1 MVRLVRIGG
10 QVNVKENSTMRIIVH
25 TGKGGV
31 GKTSISAATALR
43 CAEMGL
49 KTIVIS
55 TDTAHSLGDSL
66 DQEIGPEPMQLR
78 DNLWAQE
85 VDARYSMDKYW
96 GAMQKYMVAL
106 FTQRGVKDI
115 VAEEVTILPG
125 LEEGAHLLW
134 INKYVQEKTYDVL
147 IVDAAPT
154 AETLRLL
161 SLPDVTRWWFE
172 KIMTLTKGAARILR
186 PIAKPMMGMDLP
198 DSEAF
203 ATVQGLFKTLDT
215 VRVLLTDPE
224 MSSLRLVVNPEK
236 MVIKE
241 TQRTYTYLNLY
252 GYATDAVICNRILP
266 DEIVDPYFAQWKQLQ
281 KQNLALIGEAFGE
294 LPVLRA
300 PMFDRD
306 VNGMDTLKRLGD
318 ALYGDTNPAQVM
330 FKGQTHQIRDDEAG
344 GYYLRVPLPFA
355 DKEDMDV
362 YRSADELTLRVGPYR
377 RNIVLPYALWNLE
390 IGDAKFEESALNIHF
405 IAKQGAKPTKQK

>member
-1 MVRLVRIGG
+1 
-10 QVNVKENSTMRIIVH
+10 MRIIVH

-66 DQEIGPEPMQLR
+66 DKEIGPEPVEIYP
-78 DNLWAQE
+78 NLWAQE

-96 GAMQKYMVAL
+96 GAFQKYMVAL
-106 FTQRGVKDI
+106 FSKQGVEDV

-134 INKYVQEKTYDVL
+134 INKYVQENQFDVL

-172 KIMTLTKGAARILR
+172 RILTLTRGAARIIR
-186 PIAKPMMGMDLP
+186 PISKLMRRGDTVP
-198 DSEAF
+198 DADAWDQVE
-203 ATVQGLFKTLDT
+203 TLFDTLDR
-215 VRVLLTDPE
+215 VRQLLTNPE
-224 MSSLRLVVNPEK
+224 ISSIRLVINPEK

-252 GYATDAVICNRILP
+252 GYATDAIICNRIIP
-266 DEIVDPYFAQWKQLQ
+266 PEVNDPYFTMWKATQQ
-281 KQNLALIGEAFGE
+281 ENLNFIGEAFGE
-294 LPVLRA
+294 LPLMKAPLFGQEVGGLDTLRKLA
-300 PMFDRD
+300 NEIYGDKNPAVQMFD
-306 VNGMDTLKRLGD
+306 GK
-318 ALYGDTNPAQVM
+318 
-330 FKGQTHQIRDDEAG
+330 THRIESDSAG
-344 GYYLRVPLPFA
+344 GFTLTVPLPFA
-355 DKEDMDV
+355 NKDDLDL
-362 YRSADELTLRVGPYR
+362 YRSRDELTLRVGPYR
-377 RNIVLPYALWNLE
+377 RNIVLPYALWDLE
-390 IGDAKFEESALNIHF
+390 IGDAKFEQSALRITF
-405 IAKQGAKPTKQK
+405 RKDERVQKQRT

>member
-1 MVRLVRIGG
+1 
-10 QVNVKENSTMRIIVH
+10 MRIIVH

-55 TDTAHSLGDSL
+55 TDTAHSLADSL
-66 DQEIGPEPMQLR
+66 DVKIGPEPVQIYP
-78 DNLWAQE
+78 NLWAQE

-96 GAMQKYMVAL
+96 GRVQNYMIAL
-106 FTQRGVKDI
+106 FSQQGVQDV

-134 INKYVQEKTYDVL
+134 INKYVNDGEFDVL

-172 KIMTLTKGAARILR
+172 RIMTITRGAAKILR
-186 PIAKPMMGMDLP
+186 PIGRVLGRGSNIP
-198 DSEAF
+198 DAD
-203 ATVQGLFKTLDT
+203 AWDQVQELFKTLDK
-215 VRVLLTDPE
+215 VRDLLADPE
-224 MSSLRLVVNPEK
+224 MSSMRLVVNPEK

-252 GYATDAVICNRILP
+252 GYATDAILCNRIIP
-266 DEIVDPYFAQWKQLQ
+266 EEVTDSYFSMAKDNQ
-281 KQNLALIGEAFGE
+281 KKNLELIHEAFGE
-294 LPVLRA
+294 LPLLKAPLFGQEVGGVETLRKLA
-300 PMFDRD
+300 
-306 VNGMDTLKRLGD
+306 D
-318 ALYGDTNPAQVM
+318 ALYGDKNPADKM
-330 FKGQTHQIRDDEAG
+330 FDGKTHTIETDENG
-344 GYYLRVPLPFA
+344 FYRLIVPLPFA
-355 DKEDMDV
+355 HKDDMDI
-362 YRSADELTLRVGPYR
+362 YRSRDELTLRVGPYR
-377 RNIVLPYALWNLE
+377 RNIVLPYALWDLE
-390 IGDAKFEESALNIHF
+390 IADAKFEQSALRIRF
-405 IAKQGAKPTKQK
+405 GEDKKREKQRTS

>member
-1 MVRLVRIGG
+1 M
-10 QVNVKENSTMRIIVH
+10 NEAMRIIVH

-43 CAEMGL
+43 CSEMGL

-66 DQEIGPEPMQLR
+66 DREIGPEPIELQP
-78 DNLWAQE
+78 NLWAQE

-96 GAMQKYMVAL
+96 GTFQKYMVAL
-106 FTQRGVKDI
+106 FSRRGVEDI

-125 LEEGAHLLW
+125 FEEGAHLLW
-134 INKYVQEKTYDVL
+134 IDKYMREAFYDVL
-147 IVDAAPT
+147 VVDAAPT

-172 KIMTLTKGAARILR
+172 RILSLTKGAAKFLR
-186 PIAKPMMGMDLP
+186 PIARPLFRTELP
-198 DSEAF
+198 DQDAF
-203 ATVQGLFKTLDT
+203 DQVEMLFKTLDR
-215 VRVLLTDPE
+215 VRALLADPQV
-224 MSSLRLVVNPEK
+224 SSMRLVVNPEK

-252 GYATDAVICNRILP
+252 GYVVDAILCNRVLP
-266 DEIVDPYFAQWKQLQ
+266 DSVTDPYFQQWKDLQ
-281 KQNLALIGEAFGE
+281 RENMGLIAEAFGE

-300 PMFDRD
+300 PMLERD
-306 VNGMDTLKRLGD
+306 VNGMDSLRRVAD
-318 ALYGDTNPAQVM
+318 ALYAERNPAEVM
-330 FKGQTHQIRDDEAG
+330 SHGTTHKITPDETGKGYR
-344 GYYLRVPLPFA
+344 LRVPLPFA
-355 DKEDMDV
+355 NKDDMDL

-377 RNIVLPYALWNLE
+377 RNIVLPHALWKLE
-390 IGDAKFEESALNIHF
+390 IGDAKFEGSALNIHF
-405 IAKQGAKPTKQK
+405 VAKPGRV

>member
-1 MVRLVRIGG
+1 
-10 QVNVKENSTMRIIVH
+10 MRIIVH

-66 DQEIGPEPMQLR
+66 QKEIGPEPTEIYP
-78 DNLWAQE
+78 NLWAQE

-96 GAMQKYMVAL
+96 GRVQKYMVAL
-106 FTQRGVKDI
+106 FSRQGVQDI

-134 INKYVQEKTYDVL
+134 INKYVEDGEFDVL
-147 IVDAAPT
+147 VVDAAPT

-172 KIMTLTKGAARILR
+172 RILTLTRGAAKILR
-186 PIAKPMMGMDLP
+186 PIGKMLNRSDNIP
-198 DSEAF
+198 DEDAWEQ
-203 ATVQGLFKTLDT
+203 VQALFKTLDK
-215 VRVLLTDPE
+215 VRDLLADPE
-224 MSSLRLVVNPEK
+224 ISSMRLVVNPER

-252 GYATDAVICNRILP
+252 GYATDAILCNRIIP
-266 DEIVDPYFAQWKQLQ
+266 DEVTDPYFAMAKDNQQ
-281 KQNLALIGEAFGE
+281 KNLALIGEAFGE
-294 LPVLRA
+294 LPLLKAPLLSQEVGGLETLR
-300 PMFDRD
+300 
-306 VNGMDTLKRLGD
+306 RL
-318 ALYGDTNPAQVM
+318 AQELYGDDSPAQKL
-330 FKGQTHQIRDDEAG
+330 FDGKTHTIETDENG
-344 GYYLRVPLPFA
+344 NYSLTVPLPFA
-355 DKEDMDV
+355 RKDDLDI
-362 YRSADELTLRVGPYR
+362 YRSRDELTLRVGPYR
-377 RNIVLPYALWNLE
+377 RNIVLPYSLWDLE
-390 IGDAKFEESALNIHF
+390 IADAKFDQSTLRIRFVANGQR
-405 IAKQGAKPTKQK
+405 AKQRAP

>member
-1 MVRLVRIGG
+1 
-10 QVNVKENSTMRIIVH
+10 MRIIVH

-49 KTIVIS
+49 KTIVLS

-66 DQEIGPEPMQLR
+66 EKEIGPEPIEIYP
-78 DNLWAQE
+78 NLWAQE

-96 GAMQKYMVAL
+96 GQFQKYMVAL
-106 FTQRGVKDI
+106 FSRQGVEDV

-134 INKYVQEKTYDVL
+134 INKYVNEGQYDVL

-172 KIMTLTKGAARILR
+172 RILTLTRGVSKIIR
-186 PIAKPMMGMDLP
+186 PFSKLMRRG
-198 DSEAF
+198 EAVPEADAF
-203 ATVQGLFKTLDT
+203 DQVQVLFDTLDR
-215 VRVLLTDPE
+215 VRQLLTDPE
-224 MSSLRLVVNPEK
+224 MSSIRLVVNPEK

-252 GYATDAVICNRILP
+252 GYATDAILCNRIIP
-266 DEIVDPYFAQWKQLQ
+266 PEVTDPYFAMWKANQQ
-281 KQNLALIGEAFGE
+281 ENIEFIGEAFGD
-294 LPVLRA
+294 LPLMRA
-300 PMFDRD
+300 PLFGQE
-306 VNGMDTLKRLGD
+306 VGGLETLRKL
-318 ALYGDTNPAQVM
+318 AKELYGDKNPADKM
-330 FKGQTHQIRDDEAG
+330 FDGKTHQIETDAEG
-344 GYYLRVPLPFA
+344 NTVLIVPLPFA
-355 DKEDMDV
+355 TKEDLDL
-362 YRSADELTLRVGPYR
+362 YRSRDELTLRVGPYR
-377 RNIVLPYALWNLE
+377 RNIVLPYALWDLE
-390 IGDAKFEESALNIHF
+390 IADARFEHASLRISF
-405 IAKQGAKPTKQK
+405 IKDERTQKQRVRG

>member
-1 MVRLVRIGG
+1 
-10 QVNVKENSTMRIIVH
+10 MRIIVH

-55 TDTAHSLGDSL
+55 TDTAHSLADSL
-66 DQEIGPEPMQLR
+66 EKKIGPEPVELYP
-78 DNLWAQE
+78 NLWAQE

-96 GAMQKYMVAL
+96 GKFHEYLAGL
-106 FTQRGVKDI
+106 FSRAGVDDI

-134 INKYVQEKTYDVL
+134 INKYYNEGSFDVL

-161 SLPDVTRWWFE
+161 SLPDVTRWWLM
-172 KIMTLTKGAARILR
+172 KIMALTRGAARFLR
-186 PIAKPMMGMDLP
+186 PIGRVIGRN
-198 DSEAF
+198 
-203 ATVQGLFKTLDT
+203 TVPESPSDDAWEQVENLFKTLDR
-215 VRVLLTDPE
+215 VRDLLADPE
-224 MSSLRLVVNPEK
+224 TSSIRLVVNPEK

-252 GYATDAVICNRILP
+252 GYATDAILVNRIIP
-266 DEIVDPYFAQWKQLQ
+266 NEVTDPYFAQWKDRQQ
-281 KQNLALIGEAFGE
+281 ENLAFVEEAFGG
-294 LPVLRA
+294 LPTMKAPLFGGEVSGLDSLRQLA
-300 PMFDRD
+300 DR
-306 VNGMDTLKRLGD
+306 
-318 ALYGDTNPAQVM
+318 LYGDKNPTEQM
-330 FKGQTHQIRDDEAG
+330 FTGKTHSIERDEANG
-344 GYYLRVPLPFA
+344 GFKVIVPLPFV
-355 DKEDMDV
+355 DKDDMDL
-362 YRSADELTLRVGPYR
+362 YRSRDELTLRVGPYR

-390 IGDAKFEESALNIHF
+390 IADARFEDSALCIRFNN
-405 IAKQGAKPTKQK
+405 A

>member
-1 MVRLVRIGG
+1 
-10 QVNVKENSTMRIIVH
+10 MRIIVH

-66 DQEIGPEPMQLR
+66 EKEIGPEPVQLYP
-78 DNLWAQE
+78 NLWAQE

-96 GAMQKYMVAL
+96 GLFQKYMVAL
-106 FTQRGVKDI
+106 FSKQGVEDV

-134 INKYVQEKTYDVL
+134 INKYVKEGQFDVL
-147 IVDAAPT
+147 VVDAAPT

-172 KIMTLTKGAARILR
+172 RILTLTRGVGRVIR
-186 PIAKPMMGMDLP
+186 PISKLMRRGDVMP
-198 DSEAF
+198 DEAAF
-203 ATVQGLFKTLDT
+203 GQVEQLFDTLDS
-215 VRVLLTDPE
+215 VRKLLTDPE
-224 MSSLRLVVNPEK
+224 MSSIRLVVNPEK

-252 GYATDAVICNRILP
+252 GYATDAILCNRIIP
-266 DEIVDPYFAQWKQLQ
+266 PEVTDPYFNVAKAKQQ
-281 KQNLALIGEAFGE
+281 ENLSFIGEAFGE
-294 LPVLRA
+294 LPLFKA
-300 PMFDRD
+300 PMFGQE
-306 VNGMDTLKRLGD
+306 VGGLETLRKL
-318 ALYGDTNPAQVM
+318 ATVLYGDKNPADKM
-330 FKGQTHQIRDDEAG
+330 FDGRTHTIESIGDG
-344 GYYLRVPLPFA
+344 NFILSVPLPFA
-355 DKEDMDV
+355 NKDDMDL
-362 YRSADELTLRVGPYR
+362 YRSRDELTLRVGPYR
-377 RNIVLPYALWNLE
+377 RNIVLPYALWDLE
-390 IGDAKFEESALNIHF
+390 IGDAKFEQSTLRIQFVKDERVS
-405 IAKQGAKPTKQK
+405 KQRA

>member
-1 MVRLVRIGG
+1 
-10 QVNVKENSTMRIIVH
+10 MRVIVH

-31 GKTSISAATALR
+31 GKTSVSAATALR

-66 DQEIGPEPMQLR
+66 EKSIGPEPIQIHP
-78 DNLWAQE
+78 NLWAQE

-96 GAMQKYMVAL
+96 GRIQKYL
-106 FTQRGVKDI
+106 TSLLSKQGVEDI

-134 INKYVQEKTYDVL
+134 INQYMEQGFYDVL

-172 KIMTLTKGAARILR
+172 KIMSLTRGAAKILK
-186 PIAKPMMGMDLP
+186 PIGKVLGRNTENIP
-198 DSEAF
+198 DDSAWNE
-203 ATVQGLFKTLDT
+203 VNVLFDTLDK
-215 VRVLLTDPE
+215 VRQLLSDPE
-224 MSSLRLVVNPEK
+224 KSSVRLVVNPEK

-252 GYATDAVICNRILP
+252 GYATDAIVCNRIIP
-266 DEIVDPYFAQWKQLQ
+266 DEVNDPYFAMWKANQRE
-281 KQNLALIGEAFGE
+281 NIEFIGEAFGQ
-294 LPVLRA
+294 LPILRS
-300 PMFDRD
+300 PMFGQEVSGLDRLRLLGNELYKD
-306 VNGMDTLKRLGD
+306 V
-318 ALYGDTNPAQVM
+318 NPAQKL
-330 FKGQTHQIRDDEAG
+330 FDGKTHTIVPLGDQ
-344 GYYLRVPLPFA
+344 GYRLSVPLPFA
-355 DKEDMDV
+355 DKNDMDI
-362 YRSADELTLRVGPYR
+362 YRSRDELTLRVGPYR
-377 RNIVLPYALWNLE
+377 RNIVLPYALWDLE
-390 IGDAKFEESALNIHF
+390 ITDAKFEQSTLNLQF
-405 IAKQGAKPTKQK
+405 KR

>member
-1 MVRLVRIGG
+1 
-10 QVNVKENSTMRIIVH
+10 MRVIVH

-66 DQEIGPEPMQLR
+66 DQKVGPEPTEIYP
-78 DNLWAQE
+78 NLWAQE

-96 GAMQKYMVAL
+96 GKVQKYMVAL
-106 FTQRGVKDI
+106 FSKKGVEDI

-134 INKYVQEKTYDVL
+134 INQYFEQDFYDVL

-172 KIMTLTKGAARILR
+172 RILTLTQGVSRVIR
-186 PIAKPMMGMDLP
+186 PISRLMRRGDAVP
-198 DSEAF
+198 DDDAWEQ
-203 ATVQGLFKTLDT
+203 VRGLFDTLDR
-215 VRVLLTDPE
+215 VRDLLTDPAV
-224 MSSLRLVVNPEK
+224 SSMRLVVNPEK

-252 GYATDAVICNRILP
+252 GYATDAILVNRVIP
-266 DEIVDPYFAQWKQLQ
+266 DSVTDPYFQAWKDRQ
-281 KQNLALIGEAFGE
+281 KENLAFVQEAFGD
-294 LPVLRA
+294 LPMLTA
-300 PMFDRD
+300 PMFGDEVGGLEALR
-306 VNGMDTLKRLGD
+306 RLGD
-318 ALYGDTNPAQVM
+318 ALYGDRNPAEQM
-330 FKGQTHQIRDDEAG
+330 FTGKTHAIEQLAESG
-344 GYYLRVPLPFA
+344 EYVLRVPLGFA
-355 DKEDMDV
+355 ERDDV
-362 YRSADELTLRVGPYR
+362 DLYRSRDEITLRVGPYR
-377 RNIVLPYALWNLE
+377 RNIVLPHTLHDLE
-390 IGDAKFEESALNIHF
+390 IADAKFTDSHLNIRF
-405 IAKQGAKPTKQK
+405 YKPEASPNDGKS

>member
-1 MVRLVRIGG
+1 
-10 QVNVKENSTMRIIVH
+10 MRIIVH

-66 DQEIGPEPMQLR
+66 EKEIGPEPVQLYP
-78 DNLWAQE
+78 NLWAQE

-96 GAMQKYMVAL
+96 GLFQRYMVAL
-106 FTQRGVKDI
+106 FSRQGVEDV

-134 INKYVQEKTYDVL
+134 INKYVNENEFDVL
-147 IVDAAPT
+147 VVDAAPT

-172 KIMTLTKGAARILR
+172 RILTLTRGVSKVIR
-186 PIAKPMMGMDLP
+186 PFTKLMRRNDSMP
-198 DSEAF
+198 DDDAWNQ
-203 ATVQGLFKTLDT
+203 VQSLFDTLDR
-215 VRVLLTDPE
+215 VRKLLTDPE
-224 MSSLRLVVNPEK
+224 MSSIRLVVNPEK

-252 GYATDAVICNRILP
+252 GYATDAILCNRIIP
-266 DEIVDPYFAQWKQLQ
+266 PEVTDPYFTMWKANQQ
-281 KQNLALIGEAFGE
+281 ENIAFIGEAFGE
-294 LPVLRA
+294 LPLMKAPLFGHEVGGLDALRQLA
-300 PMFDRD
+300 E
-306 VNGMDTLKRLGD
+306 
-318 ALYGDTNPAQVM
+318 ALYGDSNPAQKM
-330 FKGQTHQIRDDEAG
+330 FNGKTHQIESTPDG
-344 GYYLRVPLPFA
+344 GFVLVVPLPFA
-355 DKEDMDV
+355 NKQDLDL
-362 YRSADELTLRVGPYR
+362 YRSRDELTLRVGPYR
-377 RNIVLPYALWNLE
+377 RNIVLPYALWDLE
-390 IGDAKFEESALNIHF
+390 IGDARFEQSTLRIQFTKDERASQSA
-405 IAKQGAKPTKQK
+405 K

>member
-1 MVRLVRIGG
+1 
-10 QVNVKENSTMRIIVH
+10 MRIIVH

-49 KTIVIS
+49 RTIVIS
-55 TDTAHSLGDSL
+55 TDTAHSLADSL
-66 DQEIGPEPMQLR
+66 DVKIGPEPVLLA

-96 GAMQKYMVAL
+96 GRIQNYMLEVL
-106 FTQRGVKDI
+106 SSRGGVQNI

-134 INKYVQEKTYDVL
+134 INKYANEGEFDVL

-161 SLPDVTRWWFE
+161 SLPDTSRWWFQRV
-172 KIMTLTKGAARILR
+172 MSLMRGAGKILR
-186 PIAKPMMGMDLP
+186 PLSKPLIGADLP
-198 DSEAF
+198 DSD
-203 ATVQGLFKTLDT
+203 TLNSIDGLFNTLDK
-215 VRVLLTDPE
+215 VRLLLSDPE
-224 MSSLRLVVNPEK
+224 NSSLRLVVNPER

-252 GYATDAVICNRILP
+252 GYAVDAVLVNRVIP
-266 DEIVDPYFAQWKQLQ
+266 PEVTDPYFDAWKQQ
-281 KQNLALIGEAFGE
+281 QAENLGFIGEAFGV
-294 LPVLRA
+294 LPVMKAPLFEQEMGGFDNLR
-300 PMFDRD
+300 
-306 VNGMDTLKRLGD
+306 RLAD
-318 ALYGDTNPAQVM
+318 ALYGERNPSEM
-330 FKGQTHQIRDDEAG
+330 MTRGHSHQIESDGQD
-344 GYYLRVPLPFA
+344 GYYLIVPLPFA
-355 DKEDMDV
+355 EKGDLDL

-377 RNIVLPYALWNLE
+377 RNIVLPYALWNLDIE
-390 IGDAKFEESALNIHF
+390 NARFEQSRLRIHF
-405 IAKQGAKPTKQK
+405 VRGSGAARSDNHGAAARTASR

>member
-1 MVRLVRIGG
+1 
-10 QVNVKENSTMRIIVH
+10 MRIIVH

-55 TDTAHSLGDSL
+55 TDTAHSLADSL
-66 DQEIGPEPMQLR
+66 EKEIGPEPVELYP
-78 DNLWAQE
+78 NLWAQE

-96 GAMQKYMVAL
+96 GAFQRYMVAL
-106 FTQRGVKDI
+106 FSRQGVEDV

-134 INKYVQEKTYDVL
+134 INKYVQDNEYDVL

-172 KIMTLTKGAARILR
+172 KILTITRGAARILR
-186 PIAKPMMGMDLP
+186 PIGKVLNRGDGIP
-198 DSEAF
+198 DTDAWDQ
-203 ATVQGLFKTLDT
+203 VQSLFDTLDK
-215 VRVLLTDPE
+215 VRELLANPE
-224 MSSLRLVVNPEK
+224 VSSMRLVVNPEK

-252 GYATDAVICNRILP
+252 GYATDAIICNRIIP
-266 DEIVDPYFAQWKQLQ
+266 DEVNDPYFTMWKANQQ
-281 KQNLALIGEAFGE
+281 ENLGFIKEAFGE
-294 LPVLRA
+294 MPLMKA
-300 PMFDRD
+300 PLFGQE
-306 VNGMDTLKRLGD
+306 VSGLDTLRKL
-318 ALYGDTNPAQVM
+318 AEQLYGDQNPAERM
-330 FKGQTHQIRDDEAG
+330 FDGKTHHIVSDETG
-344 GYYLRVPLPFA
+344 GFQLTVPLPFA
-355 DKEDMDV
+355 NKADMDL
-362 YRSADELTLRVGPYR
+362 YRSRDELTLRVGPYR
-377 RNIVLPYALWNLE
+377 RNIVLPYALWDLE
-390 IGDAKFEESALNIHF
+390 IADARFEQSKLVIHF
-405 IAKQGAKPTKQK
+405 KPEKQPAGGRKRQRDA